1 LRARRKEDA
10 TQQHKQPTTHCLLAC
25 VVNRKLMLL
34 FVVINSTNTSKL
46 PSTNSDT
53 STEHTQYHTI
63 QQKLQTQLVVELAIC
78 RAARRQL
85 F

>member
-1 LRARRKEDA
+1 VQEGRKDA
-10 TQQHKQPTTHCLLAC
+10 TQATNDALFAC
-25 VVNRKLMLL
+25 VRGQLMLL
-34 FVVINSTNTSKL
+34 FVVINSTNTSTL

-63 QQKLQTQLVVELAIC
+63 QQKLQTQVVVELAIC